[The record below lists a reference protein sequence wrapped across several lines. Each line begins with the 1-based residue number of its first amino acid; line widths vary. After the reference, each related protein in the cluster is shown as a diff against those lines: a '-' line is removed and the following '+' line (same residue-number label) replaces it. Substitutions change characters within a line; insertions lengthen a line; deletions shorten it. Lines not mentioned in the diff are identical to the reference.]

1 MTAVAQP
8 STRPGKR
15 YRATPAPLRP
25 GEAVPADRPRP
36 AAPVPVP
43 PLEGPARVPPG
54 EGHAAEPAVRTPVRS
69 FRLIAMV
76 ALVFGTLL
84 SALEWGGPSSP
95 SELPATTSVVQVG
108 AGETLWDVA
117 RRVAPHADQQAVVD
131 RIRTLN
137 GLVGSAVQPGQQLR
151 VPDGR

>member
-1 MTAVAQP
+1 MTAPAQP
-8 STRPGKR
+8 TTRPGKH
-15 YRATPAPLRP
+15 YRPSPGPLSP
-25 GEAVPADRPRP
+25 GGAVPADRPRP

-43 PLEGPARVPPG
+43 PLRGPVWVPAG
-54 EGHAAEPAVRTPVRS
+54 EGHAAEPAVWTPVRS
-69 FRLIAMV
+69 SLLIAMV
-76 ALVFGTLL
+76 ALVLGMLL
-84 SALEWGGPSSP
+84 SVLGWGGSSSS
-95 SELPATTSVVQVG
+95 SELPATTSMVRVG

-137 GLVGSAVQPGQQLR
+137 GLVSSAVQPGQQLR

>member
-1 MTAVAQP
+1 
-8 STRPGKR
+8 
-15 YRATPAPLRP
+15 
-25 GEAVPADRPRP
+25 
-36 AAPVPVP
+36 
-43 PLEGPARVPPG
+43 
-54 EGHAAEPAVRTPVRS
+54 
-69 FRLIAMV
+69 MV

-84 SALEWGGPSSP
+84 SALGWGGSSSS
-95 SELPATTSVVQVG
+95 SELPATISMVRVG

-137 GLVGSAVQPGQQLR
+137 GLVSSAVQPGQQLR